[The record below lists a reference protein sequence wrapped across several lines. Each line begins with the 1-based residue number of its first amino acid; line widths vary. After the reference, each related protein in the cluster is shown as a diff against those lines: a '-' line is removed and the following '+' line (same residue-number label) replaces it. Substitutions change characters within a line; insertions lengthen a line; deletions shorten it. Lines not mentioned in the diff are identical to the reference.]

1 MTERLLVCTDLDRTL
16 IPNGPQP
23 ESPNARKYFAA
34 LVSRVEVELSYV
46 SGRHP
51 ALVQEAVAAYG
62 LPVPDFVIGDVGTS
76 LYRIERDG
84 EWTPQTEWEEQIGKD
99 WEGATGRD
107 LKGFLSGIKAL
118 RLQESSK
125 QGRFKLSYY
134 APLDADPDELVEE
147 VRERLSEQGIRTSLI
162 WSVDEPEG
170 VGLLDVLPARASKYH
185 AIAFLIT
192 QEGVDIED
200 TVFSG
205 DSGNDLE
212 PLTSPIPAVLV
223 ANAHPSVREQARR
236 IANERGH
243 PEQLYC
249 AKGGFIGM
257 NGNYSAGILEGI
269 AHYHPIVRRWLDD
282 ATEAR

>member
-1 MTERLLVCTDLDRTL
+1 MTERLLICTDLDRTL

-23 ESPNARKYFAA
+23 ESPNARNYFAA
-34 LVSRVEVELSYV
+34 LVSRPEVQLSYV

-51 ALVQEAVAAYG
+51 ALVQEAMTAYG
-62 LPVPDFVIGDVGTS
+62 LPAPDFVIGDVGTS
-76 LYRIERDG
+76 LYRIERNGD
-84 EWTPQTEWEEQIGKD
+84 WTPRTEWEERIGED

-107 LKGFLSGIKAL
+107 LKDFLSQIRAL
-118 RLQESSK
+118 RLQEASK

-134 APLDADPDELVEE
+134 APLDADPDELVQE
-147 VRERLSEQGIRTSLI
+147 VRERLAEQGIRTSLI
-162 WSVDEPEG
+162 WSVDEPAG

-185 AIAFLIT
+185 AIEFLIT
-192 QEGVDIED
+192 QEGIDIED

-236 IANERGH
+236 IANERGN
-243 PEQLYC
+243 PGRLYY
-249 AKGGFIGM
+249 AKGGFLGM
-257 NGNYSAGILEGI
+257 NGNYSAGILEG
-269 AHYHPIVRRWLDD
+269 AAYFQPVVRRWLG
-282 ATEAR
+282 AEPEVL